1 MSDHYPFHPE
11 RYIRA
16 MPANA
21 SPDLRALIR
30 KWNDA
35 LENPRPGRPLR
46 RWKHRELVML
56 GLVPADC
63 LSAKGRP
70 LRSEKAM
77 RRRREELLREQAA
90 RSRRAP

>member
-1 MSDHYPFHPE
+1 
-11 RYIRA
+11 
-16 MPANA
+16 
-21 SPDLRALIR
+21 
-30 KWNDA
+30 
-35 LENPRPGRPLR
+35 
-46 RWKHRELVML
+46 ML